1 MLFVLPGCPSDWANY
16 RDKCYFFSKEQHNF
30 TDAKASC
37 ESMSSRLLIINDLE
51 EQVTHVLFR
60 SCGKIPLVCFGFFW
74 KGLDVTLSVPV

>member
-16 RDKCYFFSKEQHNF
+16 RDRCYFFSKEQHNF
-30 TDAKASC
+30 TEAKASC

-51 EQVTHVLFR
+51 EQVTHVLFP
-60 SCGKIPLVCFGFFW
+60 SCCKIPLVCFFCFW